1 MRTERKLLKGTLL
14 ALCAA
19 LLMLYI
25 VLAAGWSKP
34 KKPMPHCRRYG
45 NQTGS
50 GRQVSPQTGDNSSL
64 ALWFAVLFV
73 SGGVLAVLC
82 VANKKKSKNA
92 LK

>member
-1 MRTERKLLKGTLL
+1 MRTERKLLTGTLL

-25 VLAAGWSKP
+25 VLAALE
-34 KKPMPHCRRYG
+34 KKPAEIKPEPGDNSLH
-45 NQTGS
+45 
-50 GRQVSPQTGDNSSL
+50 TGDNSSL